1 VGVLAEDS
9 AGEEPNIGLLLYL
22 PYRAMEARI
31 DEAQAAS
38 GYGDLTAA
46 QSRIFQRIAPQGSR
60 LTDLAEQARVTKQT
74 AQALVDQ
81 LERLG
86 YVRRTTDE
94 LDGRAR
100 LIRITERGNASIALA
115 RATIAQIETEWTA
128 HLGVQRMNQLRRAL
142 TALRAIT
149 DPYR

>member
-1 VGVLAEDS
+1 MDS
-9 AGEEPNIGLLLYL
+9 
-22 PYRAMEARI
+22 RI
-31 DEAQAAS
+31 DEAQAAA

-94 LDGRAR
+94 RDGRAR
-100 LIRITERGNASIALA
+100 LIRITARGNASIALA

-128 HLGVQRMNQLRRAL
+128 HLGSQRMNQLRRAL